1 MFFVRTA
8 SIRDV
13 EKVQLLLVE
22 TWHATYDAIHGAEF
36 VDDICQ
42 TWHNVENIKS
52 NIESRDGEYVVA
64 DSGEEIG
71 GMAFVKAPS
80 KDGNA
85 YLSQIYVRPDLQRQ
99 GIGRDLMAEV
109 ENCFTEAKAL
119 RLGVDSKNL
128 SAANFYEHLGY
139 HNTGISFSDTVS
151 DRAIEALVFEKT
163 LP

>member
-8 SIRDV
+8 SVRDA
-13 EKVQLLLVE
+13 EKVHQLLVE
-22 TWHATYDAIHGAEF
+22 TWHATYDAIHGADF
-36 VDDICQ
+36 VDEVCENS
-42 TWHNVENIKS
+42 HSVENIKS
-52 NIESRDGEYVVA
+52 NIDARDGEYVVA

-71 GMAFVKAPS
+71 GMAFVKSPN

-99 GIGRDLMAEV
+99 GIGRDLMTEV
-109 ENCFTEAKAL
+109 EDCFPEAKAL

-128 SAANFYEHLGY
+128 NAANFYEHIGY
-139 HNTGISFSDTVS
+139 QNTGISFEDDISERS
-151 DRAIEALVFEKT
+151 IEALIFEKP